1 MRVVTSPEEMQ
12 AASREVL
19 RQGKRVGLVPTMG
32 ALHEGHLS
40 LVRMARDQSP
50 VVAVSIFV
58 NPLQFAPGEDYEKYP
73 RRLDRD
79 REILE
84 KECVDLVFVPAPQA
98 MYPRQQATYVT
109 VEGLSDKLC
118 GRSRPG
124 HFRGVATVVA
134 KLLNIVQPAVTYF
147 GQKDA
152 TQVAIIRR
160 MARDL
165 NFATDIVVAP
175 TVRASDGLALSS
187 RNAYLNEQQRKSATV
202 LYRVLTHIRSLAEEG
217 EHNSEFLKQ
226 EGLKMLAQ
234 EPAVRLDYLE
244 IADPEALDP
253 VQDISRGALVAI
265 AAYVGPA
272 RLIDNVV
279 LGDANGDRA

>member
-19 RQGKRVGLVPTMG
+19 RQGKRLGLVPTMG

-40 LVRMARDQSP
+40 LVRMARAHSP
-50 VVAVSIFV
+50 IVAVSIFV
-58 NPLQFAPGEDYEKYP
+58 NPLQFAPGEDYENYP

-79 REILE
+79 RQILE
-84 KECVDLVFVPAPQA
+84 TECVDLVFVPAPQA
-98 MYPRQQATYVT
+98 MYPRQQATDIT

-160 MARDL
+160 MAQDL

-202 LYRVLTHIRSLAEEG
+202 LYRVLTHIRSLAEGG

-226 EGLKMLAQ
+226 QGLKVLAQ

-244 IADPEALDP
+244 IADPETLDP
-253 VQDISRGALVAI
+253 VKDISRGALVAI

-272 RLIDNVV
+272 RLIDNLV
-279 LGDANGDRA
+279 LGSANRG